1 MLIKYLIFL
10 LYLSYT
16 NQITNKL
23 QENEINRMEQISIVP
38 EIENRKS
45 PIKINKD
52 LNIKTLISR
61 EITSN
66 KMEINGNIKITT
78 SSNVDKINVNK

>member
-23 QENEINRMEQISIVP
+23 QENELKRMEQISIVP
-38 EIENRKS
+38 EIENKKS

-52 LNIKTLISR
+52 LNIKTLISH

-78 SSNVDKINVNK
+78 LYLYIS

>member
-45 PIKINKD
+45 Q
-52 LNIKTLISR
+52 
-61 EITSN
+61 
-66 KMEINGNIKITT
+66 
-78 SSNVDKINVNK
+78 